1 MLMGYQLRWFEGENY
16 RLICHAVN
24 YDEVF
29 GLSHVAMGPI
39 RSYASMITAMES
51 HERGAAMCN
60 LQEAKW
66 KSY

>member
-1 MLMGYQLRWFEGENY
+1 MIYPLGRLRGKTY

-29 GLSHVAMGPI
+29 KLSHVAMGRI
-39 RSYASMITAMES
+39 HSYASMITATDFRET
-51 HERGAAMCN
+51 GAMMCN

-66 KSY
+66 KRD